1 MQVRVPMEAVCLI
14 DKYSWMPMD
23 KKLGDALLDRLA
35 RNMTVPLT
43 VLR

>member
-1 MQVRVPMEAVCLI
+1 MEAVCLI
-14 DKYSWMPMD
+14 DKYSWMPVD
-23 KKLGDALLDRLA
+23 KGLGDQLLDRLA